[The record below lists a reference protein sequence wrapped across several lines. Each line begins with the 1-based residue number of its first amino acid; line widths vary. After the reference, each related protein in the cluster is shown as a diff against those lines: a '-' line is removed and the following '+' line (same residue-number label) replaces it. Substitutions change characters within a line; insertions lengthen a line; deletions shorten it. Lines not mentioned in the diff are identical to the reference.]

1 LVSNRCPISEYN
13 ERKAL
18 TKEDDIL
25 GQEQGLEKQD
35 MSILSL
41 MAKTLHNIDEKQA
54 DLPAM
59 ITVISLFTLMSIVNM
74 AQDVA
79 KGTGTGGNDVLGML
93 TGMLSQG
100 KPKPEM
106 LTDLLQKSGKKVS
119 PQMLNTLL
127 SMVGEAAQKD
137 ERSKSSERRQ
147 GRG

>member
-1 LVSNRCPISEYN
+1 LTLIRLRYLLIFISAKKFILVSNRCPISEYN

-79 KGTGTGGNDVLGML
+79 KGTGTG
-93 TGMLSQG
+93 
-100 KPKPEM
+100 
-106 LTDLLQKSGKKVS
+106 VS
-119 PQMLNTLL
+119 W
-127 SMVGEAAQKD
+127 
-137 ERSKSSERRQ
+137 
-147 GRG
+147 